1 MPPTPSGAFSFCAH
15 FFEYNGSMLD
25 YSEDTWKQ
33 PCPKVNCRKKQCECG
48 LEFVA
53 IPAALASEMTPKNGA
68 FANAI
73 VRYEDTGEIWIY
85 DKNGVPVQIKEAN
98 G

>member
-1 MPPTPSGAFSFCAH
+1 METLNYDKKCW
-15 FFEYNGSMLD
+15 E
-25 YSEDTWKQ
+25 T
-33 PCPKVNCRKKQCECG
+33 PCPKVDCKKKKCGCCG

-53 IPAALASEMTPKNGA
+53 IPASLASEMTPKNGA

-73 VRYEDTGEIWIY
+73 VRYDDTGEIWIY